1 MDMSQLA
8 LNLLGPPR
16 VEIDVHE
23 IRISRRKALA
33 LLAYLAMERSSRSAG
48 ASASVRSAGAS
59 ASVRSAGASAS
70 VRSADVPMSVHTRDA
85 LATLFWPEQDQS
97 RARLDAVEL
106 GGTGTDPL
114 DQLSPSPGGIP

>member
-33 LLAYLAMERSSRSAG
+33 LLAYLAMERSS
-48 ASASVRSAGAS
+48 RSAGAS

>member
-33 LLAYLAMERSSRSAG
+33 LLAYLAMERSS
-48 ASASVRSAGAS
+48 
-59 ASVRSAGASAS
+59 RSAGASAS